1 MLLPAIAQALGVQE
15 TPNQP
20 LMLALQRYLRDK
32 RLLLILDNFEQLVA
46 AAGILT
52 DLLAAAAHV
61 KTLITSRAV
70 LKVYGEHEFP
80 VGPLTLP
87 VIEPLPS
94 LESLSTYSAVQLFV
108 ERAQAVRPGLT
119 LTTANAGAIAQ
130 ICVALDGLPLAIEM
144 AAARIKWS
152 GPDAVLQQLSRQLSK
167 LASDARDLPPRQQTL
182 RGAIAP

>member
-1 MLLPAIAQALGVQE
+1 
-15 TPNQP
+15 T
-20 LMLALQRYLRDK
+20 
-32 RLLLILDNFEQLVA
+32 
-46 AAGILT
+46 
-52 DLLAAAAHV
+52 AAAHV
-61 KTLITSRAV
+61 KTLIPSRAV

-87 VIEPLPS
+87 SIGPLPPP
-94 LESLSTYSAVQLFV
+94 ESLLGYSAVQLFV

-152 GPDAVLQQLSRQLSK
+152 GPDAVLQQLSRHLSK
-167 LASDARDLPPRQQTL
+167 LASDARNLPPRQQTL
-182 RGAIAP
+182 RGAIDWSYDLLESGERRALMCLSVFVGGCTLDAAKAILGEEHIA